1 MKITVLM
8 ENTAVSE
15 RYLCRHGLSLYI
27 ETQRH
32 KVLFDMGPDASFLE
46 NAKRLGGDISQVDVA
61 FLSHGHYDHGG
72 GLSAFL
78 QENSRADVHV
88 QAGVF
93 GKYYAHDAHP
103 KRIRYIGLDS
113 ALRDHS
119 RLVVHRGGYRLDEE
133 LEVFSGVR
141 GRICASPANDNL
153 YWEKD
158 GKEELDT
165 FEHEQ
170 NLLVH
175 QEAGRVLVCGCAH
188 NGIVNI
194 LSKAEEL
201 PGGPLTQVIGGLH
214 LNNIYEEDEK
224 KRCEFYQKLAS
235 HLMCR
240 PCEYYTCHCTGVK
253 AYEEL
258 KKLLGEQIHY
268 LSAGA
273 EKSL

>member
-46 NAKRLGGDISQVDVA
+46 NAKRLGVDISQVDVA

-133 LEVFSGVR
+133 L
-141 GRICASPANDNL
+141 
-153 YWEKD
+153 
-158 GKEELDT
+158 
-165 FEHEQ
+165 
-170 NLLVH
+170 
-175 QEAGRVLVCGCAH
+175 
-188 NGIVNI
+188 
-194 LSKAEEL
+194 
-201 PGGPLTQVIGGLH
+201 
-214 LNNIYEEDEK
+214 
-224 KRCEFYQKLAS
+224 
-235 HLMCR
+235 
-240 PCEYYTCHCTGVK
+240 
-253 AYEEL
+253 
-258 KKLLGEQIHY
+258 
-268 LSAGA
+268 
-273 EKSL
+273 

>member
-15 RYLCRHGLSLYI
+15 QYLCRHGLSLYI

-46 NAKRLGGDISQVDVA
+46 NAKRLGVDISQVDVA

-78 QENSRADVHV
+78 QENSKADVHV

-93 GKYYAHDAHP
+93 EKYYAHDAQP

-113 ALRDHS
+113 ALRANP
-119 RLVVHRGGYRLDEE
+119 RLIVHRGDYRLDEE

-224 KRCEFYQKLAS
+224 KRCEFYKKLAS
-235 HLMCR
+235 HLMGR
-240 PCEYYTCHCTGVK
+240 GCEYYTCHCTGVK

-258 KKLLGEQIHY
+258 RKLMGEQIRY
-268 LSAGA
+268 LSAGVR
-273 EKSL
+273 ETL